1 MADTNFDRLAVS
13 IKRYIDDKTK
23 NSSSSPV
30 DMSQYVK
37 KRELSSVATSGSYL
51 DLSDLPVIT
60 GGGSISK
67 DELEKLLA
75 NNKASNSDVSD
86 IIKDI
91 YNVTISPG
99 TIYSGYVDLNQLDVV
114 MEAIKKYIGT
124 RSGGGNGSSSG
135 GSIIADGSVSLIY
148 YAPNKDDLNTLNTK
162 YNIINGNKAFVNSES
177 SYYYYYNGKWHK
189 DNVFVQQATPPEDTT
204 KIWIPTTDSYTY
216 QSKDISLSAL
226 KSTIDA
232 IYSRMDAMQAE
243 IDYLKE
249 HGGGGGGTTPSTT
262 NKISLEYDDDTSE
275 NPTIKGLIYGFED
288 DSTETETDDKIILE
302 YDDGSSQEVGGDSS
316 GETPNPDKPSS
327 GNVLLLAN
335 GEPLLLCGGEEF
347 ELYNASTDSS
357 EDVPL
362 NKNNLLL
369 IDGESLLLYDGEDL
383 ELLNNK

>member
-1 MADTNFDRLAVS
+1 MADTNFDKLAVS

-67 DELEKLLA
+67 DELQKLLA
-75 NNKASNSDVSD
+75 NNKASNTDVSN

-91 YNVTISPG
+91 YNVTITPG
-99 TIYSGYVDLNQLDVV
+99 TAYSGYIDLNQLDAV
-114 MEAIKKYIGT
+114 MEAIKKYVGT
-124 RSGGGNGSSSG
+124 GSSG
-135 GSIIADGSVSLIY
+135 GSSGGGIIADGSVSLIY
-148 YAPNKDDLNTLNTK
+148 YAPNKDDLNALNTK

-177 SYYYYYNGKWHK
+177 SYYCYYNGKWHK

-226 KSTIDA
+226 KSTIDS

-249 HGGGGGGTTPSTT
+249 HGGGGGSTPTV
-262 NKISLEYDDDTSE
+262 NKISLGYDDDSSE
-275 NPTIKGLIYGFED
+275 KITIKGLAYVFED
-288 DSTETETDDKIILE
+288 DSSETESNNKITLE
-302 YDDGSSQEVGGDSS
+302 FDDGTTQEVGGNSG
-316 GETPNPDKPSS
+316 GETPKPDTPSS
-327 GNVLLLAN
+327 KDVLLLAN
-335 GEPLLLCGGEEF
+335 GEPLLLFGGEEF
-347 ELYNASTDSS
+347 ELYNGTNT
-357 EDVPL
+357 EDEPL

-369 IDGESLLLYDGEDL
+369 ANGESVLLYDGEDL
-383 ELLNNK
+383 ELMNNK

>member
-13 IKRYIDDKTK
+13 IKKYIDDKTK

-67 DELEKLLA
+67 DELQKLLA
-75 NNKASNSDVSD
+75 NNKASNTDVSN

-91 YNVTISPG
+91 YNVTITPG
-99 TIYSGYVDLNQLDVV
+99 TAYSGYIDLNQLDAV
-114 MEAIKKYIGT
+114 MEAIKKYVGT
-124 RSGGGNGSSSG
+124 GGSGGSSGGG
-135 GSIIADGSVSLIY
+135 IIADGSVSLIY

-177 SYYYYYNGKWHK
+177 SYYCYYNGKWHK
-189 DNVFVQQATPPEDTT
+189 DNVFVQQATAPEDTT

-226 KSTIDA
+226 KSTIDS

-249 HGGGGGGTTPSTT
+249 HGGGGGTPTV
-262 NKISLEYDDDTSE
+262 NKISLGYDDDSSE
-275 NPTIKGLIYGFED
+275 KLTIKGLTYAFED
-288 DSTETETDDKIILE
+288 DSSETESNNKITLE
-302 YDDGSSQEVGGDSS
+302 FDDGTTQEVGGNSG
-316 GETPNPDKPSS
+316 GETPKPDTPSS
-327 GNVLLLAN
+327 KDVLLLAN
-335 GEPLLLCGGEEF
+335 GEPLLLFGGEEF
-347 ELYNASTDSS
+347 ELYNGTNT
-357 EDVPL
+357 EDEPL

-369 IDGESLLLYDGEDL
+369 ANGESVLLYDGEDL
-383 ELLNNK
+383 ELMNNK

>member
-51 DLSDLPVIT
+51 DLSDLPINT

-67 DELEKLLA
+67 DDLEKLLA
-75 NNKASNSDVSD
+75 SSKASNTDISN

-91 YNVTISPG
+91 YNVTITPG
-99 TIYSGYVDLNQLDVV
+99 TTYSGYIDLNQLDAV
-114 MEAIKKYIGT
+114 MEAIKKYVGT
-124 RSGGGNGSSSG
+124 GGSGGSSGGG
-135 GSIIADGSVSLIY
+135 IIADGSVSLIY
-148 YAPNKDDLNTLNTK
+148 YAPNKDDLNTLNSK

-177 SYYYYYNGKWHK
+177 SYYYYYNGKWSK

-249 HGGGGGGTTPSTT
+249 HGGGGTTTI
-262 NKISLEYDDDTSE
+262 NKIPFVYDDDTSE
-275 NPTIKGLIYGFED
+275 KLAIKGLIYGFED
-288 DSTETETDDKIILE
+288 DSTETETDNTITLE
-302 YDDGSSQEVGGDSS
+302 YDDGSTQELGGGSS
-316 GETPNPDKPSS
+316 GENPNPNPDTPSS
-327 GNVLLLAN
+327 GNGLLLAS
-335 GEPLLLCGGEEF
+335 GESLLLYSGEEF
-347 ELYNASTDSS
+347 ELYN
-357 EDVPL
+357 
-362 NKNNLLL
+362 NN
-369 IDGESLLLYDGEDL
+369 
-383 ELLNNK
+383 

>member
-1 MADTNFDRLAVS
+1 MADTNFDKLAVS

-67 DELEKLLA
+67 DELQKLLA
-75 NNKASNSDVSD
+75 NNKASNTDVSN

-91 YNVTISPG
+91 YNVTITPG
-99 TIYSGYVDLNQLDVV
+99 TAYSGYIDLNQLDAV
-114 MEAIKKYIGT
+114 MEAIKKYVGT
-124 RSGGGNGSSSG
+124 GSSG
-135 GSIIADGSVSLIY
+135 GSSGGGIIADGSVSLIY
-148 YAPNKDDLNTLNTK
+148 YAPNKDDLNALNTK

-177 SYYYYYNGKWHK
+177 SYYCYYNGKWHK

-226 KSTIDA
+226 KSTIDS

-249 HGGGGGGTTPSTT
+249 HGGGGGSTPTV
-262 NKISLEYDDDTSE
+262 NKISLGYDDDSSE
-275 NPTIKGLIYGFED
+275 KITIKGLAYVFED
-288 DSTETETDDKIILE
+288 DSSETESNNKITLE
-302 YDDGSSQEVGGDSS
+302 FDDGTTQEVGGNSG
-316 GETPNPDKPSS
+316 GETPKPDIPSS
-327 GNVLLLAN
+327 KDVLLLAN
-335 GEPLLLCGGEEF
+335 GEPLLLFGGEEF
-347 ELYNASTDSS
+347 ELYNGTNT
-357 EDVPL
+357 EDEPL

-369 IDGESLLLYDGEDL
+369 ANGESVLLYDGEDL
-383 ELLNNK
+383 ELMNNK

>member
-51 DLSDLPVIT
+51 DLSDLPIIT

-75 NNKASNSDVSD
+75 SSKASNTDISN

-91 YNVTISPG
+91 YNVTITPG
-99 TIYSGYVDLNQLDVV
+99 TTYSGYIDLNQLDAV
-114 MEAIKKYIGT
+114 MEAIKKYVGT
-124 RSGGGNGSSSG
+124 GGSGGSSG

-148 YAPNKDDLNTLNTK
+148 YAPNKDDLNTLNSK

-177 SYYYYYNGKWHK
+177 SYYCYYNGKWSK

-249 HGGGGGGTTPSTT
+249 HGGGGTTPSTT
-262 NKISLEYDDDTSE
+262 NKIPLVYDDDTSE
-275 NPTIKGLIYGFED
+275 KLAIKGLIYGFED
-288 DSTETETDDKIILE
+288 DSTETETDNTITLE
-302 YDDGSSQEVGGDSS
+302 YDDGSTQELGGDSS
-316 GETPNPDKPSS
+316 GENPNPDTPSS
-327 GNVLLLAN
+327 GNGLLLAS
-335 GEPLLLCGGEEF
+335 GESLLLYSGEEF
-347 ELYNASTDSS
+347 ELYN
-357 EDVPL
+357 
-362 NKNNLLL
+362 NN
-369 IDGESLLLYDGEDL
+369 
-383 ELLNNK
+383 

>member
-51 DLSDLPVIT
+51 DLSDLPINT

-75 NNKASNSDVSD
+75 SSKASNTDISN

-91 YNVTISPG
+91 YNVTITPG
-99 TIYSGYVDLNQLDVV
+99 TTYSGYIDLNQLDAV
-114 MEAIKKYIGT
+114 MEAIKKYVGT
-124 RSGGGNGSSSG
+124 GGSGGSSSG

-148 YAPNKDDLNTLNTK
+148 YAPNKDDLNTLNSK

-177 SYYYYYNGKWHK
+177 SYYCYYNGKWSK

-249 HGGGGGGTTPSTT
+249 HGGGGTTPSTT
-262 NKISLEYDDDTSE
+262 NKIPLVYDDDTSE
-275 NPTIKGLIYGFED
+275 KLAIKGLIYGFED
-288 DSTETETDDKIILE
+288 DSTETETDNTITLE
-302 YDDGSSQEVGGDSS
+302 YDDGSTQELGGDSS
-316 GETPNPDKPSS
+316 GENPNPDTPSS
-327 GNVLLLAN
+327 GNGLLLAS
-335 GEPLLLCGGEEF
+335 GESLLLYSGEEF
-347 ELYNASTDSS
+347 ELYN
-357 EDVPL
+357 
-362 NKNNLLL
+362 NN
-369 IDGESLLLYDGEDL
+369 
-383 ELLNNK
+383 

>member
-51 DLSDLPVIT
+51 DLSDLPINT

-75 NNKASNSDVSD
+75 SSKASNTDISN

-91 YNVTISPG
+91 YNVTITPG
-99 TIYSGYVDLNQLDVV
+99 TTYSGYIDLNQLDAV
-114 MEAIKKYIGT
+114 MEAIKKYVGT
-124 RSGGGNGSSSG
+124 GGSGGSSG

-148 YAPNKDDLNTLNTK
+148 YAANKDDLNTLNTK

-177 SYYYYYNGKWHK
+177 SYYCYYNGKWSK

-204 KIWIPTTDSYTY
+204 KIWIPTTDSYVY

-249 HGGGGGGTTPSTT
+249 HGGGGTTPSTT
-262 NKISLEYDDDTSE
+262 NKIPLVYDDDSSE
-275 NPTIKGLIYGFED
+275 KLAIKGLVYGFED
-288 DSTETETDDKIILE
+288 DSTETETDNTITLE
-302 YDDGSSQEVGGDSS
+302 YDDGSTQEVGGNS
-316 GETPNPDKPSS
+316 GGDTPNPDKPSS
-327 GNVLLLAN
+327 GNGLLLAS
-335 GEPLLLCGGEEF
+335 GESLLLYSGEEF
-347 ELYNASTDSS
+347 ELYN
-357 EDVPL
+357 
-362 NKNNLLL
+362 NN
-369 IDGESLLLYDGEDL
+369 
-383 ELLNNK
+383 